1 MTQLREYGRLMVAF
15 VVIALVIGAALGIV
29 ELFGLRLKWQAEAEL
44 RRLQRIEAQTELL
57 EQRQMG
63 WLMAPGIFAQ
73 LNDTIIATAAT
84 AAGWFLALGVI
95 AVQLAERRR
104 G

>member
-1 MTQLREYGRLMVAF
+1 MTKLREYGRLLVAF
-15 VVIALVIGAALGIV
+15 ALVAMVIVAVVGIV
-29 ELFGLRLKWQAEAEL
+29 EVLGLRARRQAEVEL

-63 WLMAPGIFAQ
+63 WLMAPGIVAQ
-73 LNDTIIATAAT
+73 LNDTIISAAAT
-84 AAGWFLALGVI
+84 GIGWLLALGMI
-95 AVQLAERRR
+95 ALQFTERRR